1 MKNKVKLISILLSIS
16 IILSFPLLSFCHD
29 SKNYFFENPYGIC
42 ITPGEDETMLNFSW
56 YSKKTMIVKLRFSMN
71 LEKKKLIRVKVKN

>member
-29 SKNYFFENPYGIC
+29 SKNYFFENPY
-42 ITPGEDETMLNFSW
+42 
-56 YSKKTMIVKLRFSMN
+56 
-71 LEKKKLIRVKVKN
+71 